1 MAKDALGK
9 CFIMLCTNT
18 TERECLGRN
27 LFGDR
32 ESRLEYLIDIRPGD
46 IGFLLNTT
54 KNELI
59 GDFKALSEAELDI
72 EEDAWNGEFR
82 AQVRVEPIGELKRV
96 REAAVVLANAGIKL
110 VDLPSGKLVP
120 MLPVQNRDVAKKLL
134 ASFEK
139 RQVG

>member
-1 MAKDALGK
+1 
-9 CFIMLCTNT
+9 MLCTKR
-18 TERECLGRN
+18 TEQECIGRS

-32 ESRLEYLIDIRPGD
+32 KQRLDYIKEISQGD
-46 IGFLLNTT
+46 TGFLLNTT
-54 KNELI
+54 TNELI
-59 GDFKALSEAELDI
+59 GSFKALSEAQLDI

-139 RQVG
+139 RPVG